1 MPPQAG
7 ACGGIVVGIRS
18 RGGPGRPGPS
28 APTKGDAMGKHGD
41 GKGGAE
47 GDRQQSP
54 KESDGQWTK
63 PVTAPPKKK

>member
-1 MPPQAG
+1 VKKRCPRKPTLAG
-7 ACGGIVVGIRS
+7 ASCRAS
-18 RGGPGRPGPS
+18 RHGAAGPLRHRRRG
-28 APTKGDAMGKHGD
+28 TAMGKHGD

-63 PVTAPPKKK
+63 PVTDPPKK

>member
-1 MPPQAG
+1 MPPQAH
-7 ACGGIVVGIRS
+7 ACGGIVPGIPS
-18 RGGPGRPGPS
+18 RGGPTAPARPHRRRG
-28 APTKGDAMGKHGD
+28 TAMGKHGD

-63 PVTAPPKKK
+63 PVTDPPKK

>member
-1 MPPQAG
+1 
-7 ACGGIVVGIRS
+7 
-18 RGGPGRPGPS
+18 
-28 APTKGDAMGKHGD
+28 MGKHGD